1 MHEPNN
7 SNLASLLDGW
17 LSSGRRRSPNTHD
30 AYRRDVRDF
39 LAFAKLPVEQ
49 ITAGDVAK
57 YQSFLHQQHGEATEY
72 RKLSA
77 LRSFFKYLKLTKAV
91 TEDPTEMVQA
101 PKVEPKFSSKVLDVD
116 EIKAMI
122 AAASAMPAD
131 ALLLRMLY
139 VTGGRISEV
148 LALTWADFKATD
160 DGGANLQIFG
170 KGRHTRVV
178 YIGTE
183 LWNSLLAFRGDI
195 GDDEP
200 LFTINRHQA
209 ARIVTRLA
217 KVAKVNKPVTPHA
230 YRHSLA
236 SHLLSDGATLAQVR
250 DQLGHADIK
259 TTSLYLH
266 AEDRTQMIRELRIK

>member
-1 MHEPNN
+1 MAEDPMLFAEIHRRLHPE
-7 SNLASLLDGW
+7 LHHLVDEQDQEDDDTGEAET
-17 LSSGRRRSPNTHD
+17 SGGSGG
-30 AYRRDVRDF
+30 
-39 LAFAKLPVEQ
+39 Q
-49 ITAGDVAK
+49 
-57 YQSFLHQQHGEATEY
+57 GEATEY

-183 LWNSLLAFRGDI
+183 LWNDLLAFRGDI

-209 ARIVTRLA
+209 ARIIARLA
-217 KVAKVNKPVTPHA
+217 KMAKVNKPVTPHA

>member
-1 MHEPNN
+1 MHESN
-7 SNLASLLDGW
+7 SDNLASLLDGW
-17 LSSGRRRSPNTHD
+17 LSSGRRRSANTHD

-39 LAFAKLPVEQ
+39 LTFAKLPVEQ
-49 ITAGDVAK
+49 VTAGDVAK
-57 YQSFLHQQHGEATEY
+57 YQSYLHNQHSEATEY

-77 LRSFFKYLKLTKAV
+77 LRSFFKYLKLIKAV
-91 TEDPTEMVQA
+91 AEDPTEMIQA
-101 PKVEPKFSSKVLDVD
+101 PKVEPKFNSKVLDVD
-116 EIKAMI
+116 DIKAMI
-122 AAASAMPAD
+122 SAAGAMPAD
-131 ALLLRMLY
+131 SLLLRMLY

-178 YIGTE
+178 YVGPQ
-183 LWNSLLAFRGDI
+183 LWSDLLVFRGEI
-195 GDDEP
+195 EDDER
-200 LFTINRHQA
+200 LFTVDRHQA
-209 ARIVTRLA
+209 ARIVQRLA
-217 KVAKVNKPVTPHA
+217 KAAKINKPVTPHA

-236 SHLLSDGATLAQVR
+236 SHLLNDGATLAQVR

-266 AEDRTQMIRELRIK
+266 AEDRAQMIRELQIK